1 VPKDDCDVRTNRLL
15 PLPDLPFL
23 PAAVVSAPADIK
35 VREPDFAHMVAT
47 GRTRYEAPRFM
58 TVNQAVAQLLEIES
72 KLNEGGE
79 CGIAATAERRGT
91 IQCRTLQ

>member
-1 VPKDDCDVRTNRLL
+1 MVVLCAQFACCAGVH
-15 PLPDLPFL
+15 LPFL

-58 TVNQAVAQLLEIES
+58 TVNQAVAQLLEIEA
-72 KLNEGGE
+72 KHKEGGE
-79 CGIAATAERRGT
+79 CGDGADAAEGRGT
-91 IQCRTLQ
+91 RLCRTLH